1 MDTHRRL
8 LLHAGAAVGLM
19 AAAGR
24 IVVQA
29 QPKARIIPIVARK
42 FTYEPAEI
50 TLKLNEPVIFQLTT
64 QDVAMGFS
72 VPDFAVRATI
82 VPGQKIEVP
91 MTPTKIG
98 EFHLSV
104 RRVLRLGTRKHG
116 GDAARRGL
124 TRRRARIDAAWRY
137 VDPSA
142 GSCCRADC
150 HPRDRR

>member
-8 LLHAGAAVGLM
+8 LLRAGAAVGLM

-29 QPKARIIPIVARK
+29 QPKARIIPVVARK

-64 QDVAMGFS
+64 QDVVMGFS
-72 VPDFAVRATI
+72 VPDFGVRATI
-82 VPGQKIEVP
+82 VPGQRIELP

-98 EFHLSV
+98 EFTFLCDVFCGSGHENMEGTL
-104 RRVLRLGTRKHG
+104 RVV
-116 GDAARRGL
+116 A
-124 TRRRARIDAAWRY
+124 
-137 VDPSA
+137 
-142 GSCCRADC
+142 
-150 HPRDRR
+150 